1 MIFVSVN
8 WRFACLSLSA
18 VLLCGSVPGRLAAA
32 LPSKEKIPETATV
45 ELHAGQAECSVEL
58 DADAR
63 SKTGADGALI
73 LESVEPGDH
82 YLHVSCPNGLSRSI
96 LISPRVGETLQVSDA
111 ENAPSPAAGLE
122 PAEIKQRLLAHIQES
137 IRLRA
142 RGRIEEAAEHLRDA
156 RQLDPENSDLHRELG
171 ITFLLGKDWKRAR
184 IEMLEAIRYD
194 HDDAEAYNGLG
205 YAREKLGDIEG
216 AIDSFRIAMRLD
228 PGDSTY
234 RRHYFD
240 GLAKLA
246 AKNAEKKK

>member
-1 MIFVSVN
+1 MNFVSGN
-8 WRFACLSLSA
+8 RHWACATLSA
-18 VLLCGSVPGRLAAA
+18 VIGGSVTLLAFGGVPSNKEQSHEAA
-32 LPSKEKIPETATV
+32 TI
-45 ELHAGQAECSVEL
+45 ELQAGQAGCDVAL
-58 DADAR
+58 DADAP
-63 SKTGADGALI
+63 SKTAANGALI

-82 YLHVSCPNGLSRSI
+82 YLHVSCPRGSNQPL
-96 LISPRVGETLQVSDA
+96 LISPRPGETLRVNTA
-111 ENAPSPAAGLE
+111 EIPPSPAAGLE

-142 RGRIEEAAEHLRDA
+142 RGRIEEAAEHLRNA

-205 YAREKLGDIEG
+205 YAQEKLGNIES
-216 AIDSFRIAMRLD
+216 AVESYRTAMRRD
-228 PGDSTY
+228 SSDSTY

-240 GLAKLA
+240 ALAKVA
-246 AKNAEKKK
+246 AKKPEKKK

>member
-8 WRFACLSLSA
+8 CRWTWTALTAF
-18 VLLCGSVPGRLAAA
+18 LLCGSVPGRLAAA
-32 LPSKEKIPETATV
+32 LSSKEKSHETATI
-45 ELHAGQAECSVEL
+45 ELHTGQAECSVEL
-58 DADAR
+58 DADAS
-63 SKTGADGALI
+63 SKTAADGKLI

-82 YLHVSCPNGLSRSI
+82 YLHVSCPNSPSKSI
-96 LISPRVGETLQVSDA
+96 LISPRVGETLQVNTA
-111 ENAPSPAAGLE
+111 ENAPSPGAGLE

-137 IRLRA
+137 IQLRA
-142 RGRIEEAAEHLRDA
+142 RGRIEEAAEHLREA

-171 ITFLLGKDWKRAR
+171 VTFLLGRYWERAR

-216 AIDSFRIAMRLD
+216 AIESFRTAMRLD

-240 GLAKLA
+240 ALAKLA
-246 AKNAEKKK
+246 AKNAEKKN

>member
-1 MIFVSVN
+1 MIFVSGN

-32 LPSKEKIPETATV
+32 LSSKEKSPETATV
-45 ELHAGQAECSVEL
+45 ELHAGQAECHVEI
-58 DADAR
+58 DADAP
-63 SKTGADGALI
+63 SKTAADGSLI

-82 YLHVSCPNGLSRSI
+82 YLHVSCPNSPSRSI
-96 LISPRVGETLQVSDA
+96 LISPRAGETLQVNAA
-111 ENAPSPAAGLE
+111 ENAASPAAGLE

-137 IRLRA
+137 IQLRA
-142 RGRIEEAAEHLRDA
+142 RGRIEQAAEHLRGA

-171 ITFLLGKDWKRAR
+171 VTFLLGKDWERAR

-205 YAREKLGDIEG
+205 YAREKLGDIQG
-216 AIDSFRIAMRLD
+216 AIESFRTAMRLD